1 MAAVPAA
8 TRNNVLLHLPD
19 CIGNIAD
26 DFNAWEIDRVNLSSF
41 TGDMN
46 DLGAAWF
53 HEKRRLFDD
62 VVPDIDDAIRSF
74 DGAVNKITRGQGGA
88 AQKFRMTLINHALAQ
103 LGREKRDAGLLDKL

>member
-8 TRNNVLLHLPD
+8 TRNDVLLHLPD
-19 CIGNIAD
+19 CICNIAD

-53 HEKRRLFDD
+53 HEKRRLFYDIMA
-62 VVPDIDDAIRSF
+62 DIDDAIRRF
-74 DGAVNKITRGQGGA
+74 DRAVDKITRGQGCA
-88 AQKFRMTLINHALAQ
+88 AQKFRMALINHALAQ
-103 LGREKRDAGLLDKL
+103 LGREKRDASLLDKL